1 MRNGDL
7 LLFLMGSAAALAPA
21 TAVASQDARQVVRLP
36 EQSLVASLRA
46 VAAQF
51 GRNVSTSS
59 DLVSGK
65 GAPAIDGTYSFE
77 EAVALLLRGSG
88 LAAVPAV
95 PAGRGL
101 AIRRIEMGALD
112 ETGAP
117 PKDDIVVTGTR
128 IRGAAPAGGNV
139 VTIDRDDIDRSG
151 YATTQQIVQ
160 SLPQNFGGGPNEAT
174 SGFSTRNN
182 ATANFGLGSS
192 VNLRGLGTTSTLT
205 LVDGNRVALGGVSG
219 SFVDLSL
226 IPSSAI
232 ERIEVLADGASA
244 LYGSDAVAG
253 VVNVRLRNDFRGVE
267 ARARY
272 GAADGFDEWQASLL
286 GGFDWHGGHLTLGYE
301 AYRRSKLAASDRPYV
316 TEDLRPFGGPD
327 YRRTF
332 ANPGT
337 LIGGGIMYG
346 IPTGQDG
353 AGLAPEDLRPGQPN
367 LADSRAATDVL
378 PDVERHTIFGSMR
391 QEIAPWLR
399 FKAQGFFARRRSEN
413 RILPD
418 NAGNVLVPATNPFY
432 VDPIGTGAPV
442 VVNYDFTQDLGSQ
455 TARADVRAWT
465 TIAGIEADL
474 GGWTGDVLATYAVQN
489 ERSRTDNVPN
499 YFHLRQALA
508 DPDPATAF
516 NLFGDGSYTNR
527 TTIDR
532 VRGFFAVEGQS
543 RIWSA
548 AAKFEGPLFRL
559 PGGSARLALG
569 TEYRRENY
577 DARSTNYG
585 STAEPVNAGSAGFP
599 LGRAITAG
607 YAELRLPFASPDN
620 GWAGIESLTVSLA
633 GRVEHYSDFGTTTNP
648 KAGISWA
655 PIGGLSFRGS
665 YGRSFRAPSFVDIRT
680 GRGTS
685 QFVPFALSDPASPTG
700 MTPVLVLFGAN
711 PDIGPEKA
719 RTWSL
724 GVDVV
729 PRAVPGFKASLT
741 YFDLTYRNRIANAGA
756 EFRSFL
762 ANRALYGEL
771 IADDPGSA
779 TVERFYADE
788 NFINPFGI
796 AAGDVR
802 AIVDAR
808 MRNLSTVRMRAI
820 DFDLGYGTNWGE
832 ARVEAGVSG
841 TYIATM
847 KQRITANAPVIDV
860 VSTFGNPVDLRLR
873 GRLSAASGPWSG
885 AAFINYTDHY
895 RNLVVAPAE
904 RVSSWTT
911 LDMSVTRRFEGL
923 PSASLSLSV
932 TNLFDREPPYVNNPT
947 LFSASG
953 FDPDNASAMG
963 RLVALQLVAS
973 W

>member
-7 LLFLMGSAAALAPA
+7 LLFLMGSAAVLAPA
-21 TAVASQDARQVVRLP
+21 PAIASQDARQVVRLP
-36 EQSLVASLRA
+36 EQPLGASLRA
-46 VAAQF
+46 IAAQF
-51 GRNVSTSS
+51 GRNVSASS
-59 DLVSGK
+59 ELVAGRN
-65 GAPAIDGTYSFE
+65 APAIKGSYSFE
-77 EAVALLLRGSG
+77 EAVAQLLRGSG
-88 LAAVPAV
+88 LTAV
-95 PAGRGL
+95 PAGRGV
-101 AIRRIEMGALD
+101 AIRRMQATEADGSVPVAD
-112 ETGAP
+112 A
-117 PKDDIVVTGTR
+117 DIVVTGSR
-128 IRGAAPAGGNV
+128 IRGAPPAGARV
-139 VTIDRDDIDRSG
+139 VTIDRDDIERSG
-151 YATTQQIVQ
+151 YATTQQHIQ
-160 SLPQNFGGGPNEAT
+160 ALPQNFGGGPNEAT

-205 LVDGNRVALGGVSG
+205 LIDGHRVALGGVSG

-286 GGFDWHGGHLTLGYE
+286 GGFDWHGGHLTIGYE
-301 AYRRSKLAASDRPYV
+301 AYRRSKLAASGRSYV

-327 YRRTF
+327 YRRSF

-337 LIGGGIMYG
+337 IIAGGTMYG
-346 IPTGQDG
+346 IPSGQDG
-353 AGLAPEDLRPGQPN
+353 IGLVPADLRPGQPN
-367 LADSRAATDVL
+367 LSDSRAATDVL
-378 PDVERHTIFGSMR
+378 PKTERYTIFGSMR
-391 QEIAPWLR
+391 QDVAPWLR
-399 FKAQGFFARRRSEN
+399 FKAEGFFARRRSES

-432 VDPIGTGAPV
+432 VDPTGTGAPV
-442 VVNYDFTQDLGSQ
+442 VVNYDFTQDLGPQ
-455 TARADVRAWT
+455 TARANVRSWT
-465 TIAGIEADL
+465 TITGIEADL
-474 GGWTGDVLATYAVQN
+474 GRWTVDVHATYAVQD

-508 DPDPATAF
+508 DPDPATAY
-516 NLFGDGSYTNR
+516 NLFGDGSFTPR
-527 TTIDR
+527 ATIDR

-569 TEYRRENY
+569 SEYRRERY
-577 DARSTNYG
+577 DARSTNFG
-585 STAEPVNAGSAGFP
+585 STAEPVDAGSAGFP

-607 YAELRLPFASPDN
+607 YAELRLPITSPDN
-620 GWAGIESLTVSLA
+620 GWTGIESLTLSLA

-648 KAGISWA
+648 RAGISWT

-665 YGRSFRAPSFVDIRT
+665 YGRSFRAASFVDIRT

-719 RTWSL
+719 RTWTL
-724 GVDVV
+724 GIDVI
-729 PRAVPGFKASLT
+729 PQAIPGFKASLT
-741 YFDLTYRNRIANAGA
+741 YFDLAYRHRIANAGA

-762 ANRALYGEL
+762 ANRELYGEL
-771 IADDPGSA
+771 IVDNPGSA

-808 MRNLSTVRMRAI
+808 MRNLSTVRMRGI

-832 ARVEAGVSG
+832 AQVEAGVSG
-841 TYIATM
+841 TYIAAM
-847 KQRITANAPVIDV
+847 KQRITENAPVIDV

-873 GRLSAASGPWSG
+873 GRLSAAMGPWSG
-885 AAFINYTDHY
+885 AAFINYTNHY
-895 RNLVVAPAE
+895 RNLVVTPAE

-911 LDMSVTRRFEGL
+911 VDMSVTRRFEGL
-923 PSASLSLSV
+923 PGASLSLSV
-932 TNLFDREPPYVNNPT
+932 TNLFDRKPPYVNNPT